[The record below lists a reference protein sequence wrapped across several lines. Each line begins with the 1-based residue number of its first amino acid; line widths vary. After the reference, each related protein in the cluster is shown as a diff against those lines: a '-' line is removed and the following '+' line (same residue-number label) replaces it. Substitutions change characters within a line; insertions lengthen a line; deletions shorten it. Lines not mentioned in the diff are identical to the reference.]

1 MRLQGYNTAV
11 SKIKSPHPQEEHKSH
26 RMNWLRAAV
35 LGANDGVVSTAS
47 LMLGVLAAHASRS
60 AILTAGFAGLTAGA
74 LSMAVGEYVSVSS
87 QRDSEHADID
97 IEKRSLESNP
107 QAELAELAHIYVHR
121 GLTPELAQE
130 VAKQLHEHD
139 APAAHL
145 RDELGIDQ
153 EELANPLQ
161 AGLASAVSFSVG
173 AIVPIIGALVSSENM
188 GAWVIV
194 IVSLIALAISG
205 AIGAYIGGGHRIR
218 AAARVFLGGGAAMA
232 ITAFIGHLVGHSL

>member
-1 MRLQGYNTAV
+1 MSA
-11 SKIKSPHPQEEHKSH
+11 IKSPHPQEEHKSH

-47 LMLGVLAAHASRS
+47 LMLGVLAAHASHS
-60 AILTAGFAGLTAGA
+60 TILTAGVAGLTAGA

-97 IEKRSLESNP
+97 IEQRSLEANP
-107 QAELAELAHIYVHR
+107 QGELAELAHIYVHR
-121 GLTPELAQE
+121 GLDPELAQK
-130 VAKQLHEHD
+130 VAQQLHEND
-139 APAAHL
+139 AEAAHL
-145 RDELGIDQ
+145 RDELGIDR
-153 EELANPLQ
+153 EELAKPVQ

-173 AIVPIIGALVSSENM
+173 AVVPILGALVASKNM
-188 GAWVIV
+188 GALVIV

-205 AIGAYIGGGHRIR
+205 AIGAYIGGGHRVR
-218 AAARVFLGGGAAMA
+218 AAARVFFGGGAAMA